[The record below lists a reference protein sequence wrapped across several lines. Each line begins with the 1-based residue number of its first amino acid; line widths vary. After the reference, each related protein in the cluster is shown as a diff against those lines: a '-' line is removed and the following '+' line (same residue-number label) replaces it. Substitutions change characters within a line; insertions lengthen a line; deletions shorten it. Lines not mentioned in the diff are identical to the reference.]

1 MEKKYNELCNIPS
14 DINEHLPTLY
24 KYASE
29 CETILECGVRGCVSS
44 WAFLMGKPKLLI
56 MNDLIECDV
65 NYFKLVAKRTHTKIK
80 TMWQNNLTITL
91 DRPVDLV
98 FIDTYHIYGQLK
110 RELEKFAPECKKYI
124 IMHDTEVDGIHGE
137 CIRNMWNPKQMAQFT
152 GIPEE
157 EHKKGLQQAIDE
169 FLASNP
175 EWVLH
180 EVFTNNNGL
189 TILKRK

>member
-1 MEKKYNELCNIPS
+1 
-14 DINEHLPTLY
+14 
-24 KYASE
+24 
-29 CETILECGVRGCVSS
+29 
-44 WAFLMGKPKLLI
+44 
-56 MNDLIECDV
+56 
-65 NYFKLVAKRTHTKIK
+65 
-80 TMWQNNLTITL
+80 
-91 DRPVDLV
+91 
-98 FIDTYHIYGQLK
+98 
-110 RELEKFAPECKKYI
+110 
-124 IMHDTEVDGIHGE
+124 MHDTEVDKIHGE
-137 CIRNMWNPKQMAQFT
+137 CIRNMWNPKTMADIT